1 MTVKTIKTIA
11 AIGDVGDDVTSEAN
25 VASKCSEG
33 SVKTIEASVNNGY
46 GNDYDGYGGA
56 KGKEEEASP
65 SGTRTDTNAGDA
77 ERLPW
82 TE

>member
-1 MTVKTIKTIA
+1 MP
-11 AIGDVGDDVTSEAN
+11 SELAR
-25 VASKCSEG
+25 VYPERQ
-33 SVKTIEASVNNGY
+33 
-46 GNDYDGYGGA
+46 DGGA